1 MKVIGFKRAD
11 FMSKE
16 GAPISGYNLYLSY
29 PITGEDADGS
39 ACERYYMTDAKLAR
53 SGYKP
58 HVGDEVNVSYII
70 SDKSEEIARVIM
82 GDLDRSV
89 TYLEGE
95 GGYSI
100 RQQIEVTHPT
110 GKGDFI
116 L

>member
-16 GAPISGYNLYLSY
+16 GAPITGYNLYLSY

-58 HVGDEVNVSYII
+58 PGNPSAVPPPPVDTEGKNPSV
-70 SDKSEEIARVIM
+70 RVDWGILCCQAEKYQENFQKIM
-82 GDLDRSV
+82 NNL
-89 TYLEGE
+89 
-95 GGYSI
+95 
-100 RQQIEVTHPT
+100 
-110 GKGDFI
+110 
-116 L
+116 

>member
-16 GAPISGYNLYLSY
+16 GAPITGYNLYLSY

-58 HVGDEVNVSYII
+58 HVGDEVNVSFNRFGKPR
-70 SDKSEEIARVIM
+70 SLSSEPS
-82 GDLDRSV
+82 RSPFP
-89 TYLEGE
+89 EGE